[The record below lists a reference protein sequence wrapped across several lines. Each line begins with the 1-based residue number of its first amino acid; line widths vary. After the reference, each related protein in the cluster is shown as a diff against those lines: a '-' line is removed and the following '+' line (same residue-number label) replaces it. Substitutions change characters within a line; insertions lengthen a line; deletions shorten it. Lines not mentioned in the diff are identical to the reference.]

1 MLNSDWT
8 DEGVKN
14 VAMDMDKS
22 MEDEYDYK
30 FELFEEQFV
39 ILYSQTKKVN
49 V

>member
-1 MLNSDWT
+1 MLNSDRT

-39 ILYSQTKKVN
+39 ILYSQTKK
-49 V
+49 

>member
-1 MLNSDWT
+1 MLNSDRT

-14 VAMDMDKS
+14 VAIDMKS